1 MLRIE
6 RKGDDLV
13 SAELRQKIVDVLEDK
28 KARGIMA
35 IDVDNVTVLADSF
48 VICNGT
54 STPHIRAL
62 ADDVE
67 KAVSDCFGLACRH
80 REGYNS
86 ARWILLDYGDVVV
99 HIFHEEDRK
108 FYDIERLWSDGIIT
122 YDSTRASDNF

>member
-1 MLRIE
+1 MLKSEIL
-6 RKGDDLV
+6 KD
-13 SAELRQKIVDVLEDK
+13 KIVKVLEDK
-28 KARGIMA
+28 KARGIVA

-48 VICNGT
+48 IICNGT
-54 STPHIRAL
+54 STTHIRAL

-67 KAVSDCFGLACRH
+67 KSARDDLGIVCGH

-108 FYDIERLWSDGIIT
+108 FYDIERLWSDGVIT
-122 YDSTRASDNF
+122 YDGARIHRD